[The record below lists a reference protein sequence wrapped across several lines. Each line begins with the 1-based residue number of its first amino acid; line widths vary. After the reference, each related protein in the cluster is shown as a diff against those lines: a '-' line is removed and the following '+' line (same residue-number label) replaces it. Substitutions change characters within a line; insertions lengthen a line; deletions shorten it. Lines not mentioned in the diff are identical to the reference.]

1 MSENNDQNLINRVET
16 NINQCFESIEELIT
30 NYEIIREQNESL
42 IGENESLKER
52 IESLKYEMQNLG
64 KDIESYR
71 SQLTQKDNEIDSLMA
86 KLSERDALQQ
96 KAYDFA
102 RILLQNNVSVD
113 PLESDPSVS
122 VRPKTCQQNDISST
136 VDHKSNES
144 LVTQSVSANPSNAS
158 NETLTSNNLRIELIK
173 VMTSR
178 LIPVSMAFI
187 ETPSS
192 FWLHINE
199 DEVFSYIHVV
209 QVKQKEMEN
218 NINYKLTLDDL
229 KLGMYCAAIYSA
241 DGYWYRAQVIH
252 INYENAIEKDSIKSV
267 KVLFID
273 WGNVE
278 ELPLSKLMKLSN
290 ELTQKKQAI
299 HCYLQGIASETTKWS
314 QKSIEEFKNA
324 IDKQKLSAVFHNRYK
339 VDEELDIVI
348 YPVDLIVTFESGET
362 DNIENFLTRP
372 ETDDSPD
379 IKDWD
384 PMEEDALCDTNT
396 YALIA
401 DDPATLTMGF
411 R

>member
-1 MSENNDQNLINRVET
+1 
-16 NINQCFESIEELIT
+16 
-30 NYEIIREQNESL
+30 
-42 IGENESLKER
+42 
-52 IESLKYEMQNLG
+52 
-64 KDIESYR
+64 
-71 SQLTQKDNEIDSLMA
+71 
-86 KLSERDALQQ
+86 
-96 KAYDFA
+96 
-102 RILLQNNVSVD
+102 
-113 PLESDPSVS
+113 
-122 VRPKTCQQNDISST
+122 
-136 VDHKSNES
+136 
-144 LVTQSVSANPSNAS
+144 
-158 NETLTSNNLRIELIK
+158 
-173 VMTSR
+173 
-178 LIPVSMAFI
+178 
-187 ETPSS
+187 
-192 FWLHINE
+192 
-199 DEVFSYIHVV
+199 
-209 QVKQKEMEN
+209 
-218 NINYKLTLDDL
+218 
-229 KLGMYCAAIYSA
+229 MYCAAIYSA

-401 DDPATLTMGF
+401 DDPSTLTMGF